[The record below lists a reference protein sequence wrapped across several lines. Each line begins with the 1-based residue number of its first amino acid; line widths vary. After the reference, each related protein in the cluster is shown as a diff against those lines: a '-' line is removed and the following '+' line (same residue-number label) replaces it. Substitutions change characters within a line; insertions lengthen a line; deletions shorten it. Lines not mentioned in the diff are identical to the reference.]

1 VTLPTSSRP
10 GREQS
15 GAARPDRLHGG
26 RRRVSAVLAGAE
38 DLIGSLS
45 LLVMVLLPLA
55 EIVSRR
61 AFSRGIPGSGPIVQH
76 LTLWVGFLG
85 AAIAARDGKLLAL
98 ATGTFIP
105 AGVWRRAADAFAA
118 AFGACA
124 AVILAIGGWQM
135 TMIEREAGTT
145 IGAGIQAW
153 VAQLVLPIA
162 FALIAVRL
170 VWRPGFNSLN
180 PATHVDT
187 HEPES
192 TDARLAS
199 SRDDE
204 SDADARLKPSR
215 YDESAERSAKIQRSA
230 KASAER
236 QRSIWLDRGLA
247 SLGIVVG
254 ILLTRVPSLIEGQAL
269 WPIWVAVVVA
279 AVAGTPLFAILGGAA
294 ALLFMRDAVTPATV
308 LIETYSL
315 SVSPTLPA
323 IPLFTLAGFLLAE
336 GRASERL
343 LRVFRAWFGWIP
355 GGTAVVC
362 AVLCSFF
369 TVFTGGSGVT
379 ILALGGVLF
388 PALLK
393 DGYRERF
400 ALGLLTASGSLGLLL
415 PPALPLIL
423 YAVVAQIPIEDIFIG
438 GILPGILLTT
448 MVAAWGVREGI
459 QSGAG
464 RYPFRGGEALASLWD
479 AKWELA
485 IPVLVLV
492 AMFSGLATAVEA
504 AALTALYAL
513 IVQAFI
519 HRDLSLSRDLPR
531 AFTECVTVIG
541 GVLIILGVAQGFT
554 SYLVNA
560 QVPAMLVD
568 WVRGHIASR
577 LMFLLVLNLF
587 LLGVGWLMEIFA
599 AIVVVVP
606 LIVPLGNAF
615 GIHPVHLGI
624 IFIANLELGFL
635 TPLVGLN
642 IFLASYRF
650 KRPVLE
656 VCAAAL
662 PMMGILGIGVL
673 VITYIPWLTT
683 GLLALLGR

>member
-1 VTLPTSSRP
+1 VKR
-10 GREQS
+10 
-15 GAARPDRLHGG
+15 
-26 RRRVSAVLAGAE
+26 VLAILE
-38 DLIGSLS
+38 DAIASLA
-45 LLVMVLLPLA
+45 LFVMVVLPLA

-105 AGVWRRAADAFAA
+105 PGLWRRAADIFAA

-124 AVILAIGGWQM
+124 AVMLAWGGWQM
-135 TMIEREAGTT
+135 VMIEREAGTN
-145 IGAGIQAW
+145 IGADIQAW

-162 FALIAVRL
+162 FALIAARV
-170 VWRPGFNSLN
+170 VWRPGFNALT
-180 PATHVDT
+180 PATD
-187 HEPES
+187 
-192 TDARLAS
+192 
-199 SRDDE
+199 
-204 SDADARLKPSR
+204 DARLKGSR
-215 YDESAERSAKIQRSA
+215 STGDGTSAPADRTSPIAADRRSASRSG
-230 KASAER
+230 ER
-236 QRSIWLDRGLA
+236 NLWVDRALA
-247 SLGIVVG
+247 SLGIVAG
-254 ILLTRVPSLIEGQAL
+254 ILLVRTPSLVEGHTL
-269 WPIWVAVVVA
+269 VPVFIVIVVA
-279 AVAGTPLFAILGGAA
+279 AVAGTPLFAILGGTA
-294 ALLFMRDAVTPATV
+294 ALLFMHDGVPSATILV
-308 LIETYSL
+308 ETYSL

-343 LRVFRAWFGWIP
+343 LRVFRAFFGWIP

-393 DGYRERF
+393 DGYREKF

-448 MVAAWGVREGI
+448 MVAAWGVREGLR
-459 QSGAG
+459 SDAG
-464 RYPFRGGEALASLWD
+464 RSEFRAQEAFASLLA

-513 IVQAFI
+513 IVQALI
-519 HRDLSLSRDLPR
+519 HRDLSLRRDLPR

-554 SYLVNA
+554 SYLVGA
-560 QVPAMLVD
+560 QVPAKLVE
-568 WVRGHIASR
+568 WVRGHITSR

-587 LLGVGWLMEIFA
+587 LLAVGWLMEIFA

-606 LIVPLGNAF
+606 LIVPLGVVF

-650 KRPVLE
+650 RRPVLE
-656 VCAAAL
+656 VCVAAL
-662 PMMGILGIGVL
+662 PMMAILGIGVL
-673 VITYIPWLTT
+673 VITYVPWLTT
-683 GLLALLGR
+683 GLLTLLGR

>member
-1 VTLPTSSRP
+1 MTESVESREADVS
-10 GREQS
+10 RRLAA
-15 GAARPDRLHGG
+15 GAARRPTILARL
-26 RRRVSAVLAGAE
+26 E
-38 DLIGSLS
+38 DAIGSLA
-45 LLVMVLLPLA
+45 LLVMVVLPLA

-61 AFSRGIPGSGPIVQH
+61 VFARGIPGSGPIVQH

-105 AGVWRRAADAFAA
+105 RGTPRRTADVLAAG
-118 AFGACA
+118 FGAMA
-124 AVILAIGGWQM
+124 ASLLAWGGWQM
-135 TMIEREAGTT
+135 TMIEREAGTN

-153 VAQLVLPIA
+153 VAQIVLPIA
-162 FALIAVRL
+162 FALIAIRL

-187 HEPES
+187 HEPEA
-192 TDARLAS
+192 TD
-199 SRDDE
+199 
-204 SDADARLKPSR
+204 DAIARLKPSR
-215 YDESAERSAKIQRSA
+215 SEDESAPAAGRRRSA
-230 KASAER
+230 KALAER
-236 QRSIWLDRGLA
+236 SPWPDRALA
-247 SLGIVVG
+247 SLGILAA
-254 ILLTRVPSLIEGQAL
+254 IALIRIPSLIEGHSL
-269 WPIWVAVVVA
+269 WPIWVLIVA
-279 AVAGTPLFAILGGAA
+279 AAIAGTPLFAILGGAA
-294 ALLFMRDAVTPATV
+294 ALLFMRDGVTPATV

-336 GRASERL
+336 GHASERL

-393 DGYRERF
+393 DGYREKF

-438 GILPGILLTT
+438 GILPGILLTA

-464 RYPFRGGEALASLWD
+464 RYPFRAGEAGASLWA

-492 AMFSGLATAVEA
+492 AMFSGLATAVES

-513 IVQAFI
+513 VVQAVI
-519 HRDLSLSRDLPR
+519 HRDLSLRSDLPR

-554 SYLVNA
+554 SYLVGA
-560 QVPAMLVD
+560 QVPAMLVE
-568 WVRGHIASR
+568 WVRGHIVSR
-577 LMFLLVLNLF
+577 LTFLLVLNLF
-587 LLGVGWLMEIFA
+587 LLAVGWLMEIFA

-606 LIVPLGNAF
+606 LIVPLGAAF

-662 PMMGILGIGVL
+662 PMMAILGAGVL

-683 GLLALLGR
+683 GLLAMLGR

>member
-1 VTLPTSSRP
+1 VTLDVADPAPASNR
-10 GREQS
+10 RF
-15 GAARPDRLHGG
+15 AAAIEESIASLCL
-26 RRRVSAVLAGAE
+26 LA
-38 DLIGSLS
+38 
-45 LLVMVLLPLA
+45 MVVLPLV
-55 EIVSRR
+55 EIVVRR
-61 AFSRGIPGSGPIVQH
+61 AFGVGVPASGPIVQH

-85 AAIAARDGKLLAL
+85 AAMAARDGKLLAL

-105 AGVWRRAADAFAA
+105 PGRWRRAADVLAA
-118 AFGACA
+118 AFGAWS
-124 AVILAIGGWQM
+124 AVVLAWGGWQM
-135 TMIEREAGTT
+135 AAIERESGTT
-145 IGAGIQAW
+145 IGADIPTW
-153 VAQLVLPIA
+153 IAQIVLPIA
-162 FALIAVRL
+162 FVLIAIRL
-170 VWRPGFNSLN
+170 VWN
-180 PATHVDT
+180 V
-187 HEPES
+187 
-192 TDARLAS
+192 AS
-199 SRDDE
+199 GRSPK
-204 SDADARLKPSR
+204 AL
-215 YDESAERSAKIQRSA
+215 AERSV
-230 KASAER
+230 
-236 QRSIWLDRGLA
+236 DRALA
-247 SLGIVVG
+247 SIGIVAGVLC
-254 ILLTRVPSLIEGQAL
+254 IARPSIVEGHTL
-269 WPIWVAVVVA
+269 WPGAVIIVAA
-279 AVAGTPLFAILGGAA
+279 AVAGTPLFAILGGTA
-294 ALLFMRDAVTPATV
+294 ALLFMHDGVTPATI

-343 LRVFRAWFGWIP
+343 LRVFRAFFGWIP

-388 PALLK
+388 PALLR

-438 GILPGILLTT
+438 GILPGILLTA

-459 QSGAG
+459 VSKAG
-464 RYPFRGGEALASLWD
+464 RYPFRPAEALSSLWA

-485 IPVLVLV
+485 MPALVLV

-513 IVQAFI
+513 VVQAFI
-519 HRDLSLSRDLPR
+519 HRDVSLRRDLPR
-531 AFTECVTVIG
+531 AFTECVIVIG
-541 GVLIILGVAQGFT
+541 GVLIILGVAVGLT
-554 SYLVNA
+554 NYLVGA
-560 QVPAMLVD
+560 QVPAKLLE
-568 WVRGHIASR
+568 WAKGHITSR
-577 LMFLLVLNLF
+577 LTFLLVLNLF
-587 LLGVGWLMEIFA
+587 LLAVGWLMEIFA

-606 LIVPLGNAF
+606 LIVPLGAAF

-662 PMMGILGIGVL
+662 PMMAILGIGVL
-673 VITYIPWLTT
+673 VITYVPWLTT
-683 GLLALLGR
+683 GILALLGR